1 MCLTVPRRALQVN
14 SEARLRRQLGVGSL
28 QTALRSV
35 EEEEDDKPRKLR
47 IEVLYA
53 DSQMPRDFNV
63 PCALCERK

>member
-1 MCLTVPRRALQVN
+1 MQVN